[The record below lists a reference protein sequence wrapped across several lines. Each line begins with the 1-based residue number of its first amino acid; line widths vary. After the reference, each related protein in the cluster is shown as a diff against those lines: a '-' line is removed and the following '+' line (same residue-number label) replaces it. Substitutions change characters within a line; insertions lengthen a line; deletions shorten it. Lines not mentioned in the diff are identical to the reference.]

1 MVNTSVDKM
10 PDIQFC
16 LLQGLHMEHPSLISP
31 FASPSTEVAAQ
42 SQDHIGWVNL
52 LLGQLATEWSGL
64 QHNHLTSI
72 SSHHTATSWATGV
85 VLAISHSLWI
95 LQFFWSTTGHWKLL
109 PTLLSSKWWRTSTC
123 SLNLAFRTSH
133 LQWMTHIKGHAV
145 DSLLYAPLMDHQCW
159 IAHVALACQIGHQQC
174 QAGIQGMQAA
184 LHTFLQP
191 PSQHPLRVELHLGF
205 GLFLCSAETDEIL
218 LTILV
223 SGPWYDIIFP

>member
-1 MVNTSVDKM
+1 ML
-10 PDIQFC
+10 DIQFC

-52 LLGQLATEWSGL
+52 FLGQLATEWSGL

-133 LQWMTHIKGHAV
+133 SVNDTYQRTCCGFSPVCSLDGPSMLDCPCCPCLSNRPPAMPSRDPRYASCSPYLPSTPLPAPLESWTSSGLWPF
-145 DSLLYAPLMDHQCW
+145 SLLCRDRWNTSHHLSQWPLIWHY
-159 IAHVALACQIGHQQC
+159 L
-174 QAGIQGMQAA
+174 
-184 LHTFLQP
+184 
-191 PSQHPLRVELHLGF
+191 PL
-205 GLFLCSAETDEIL
+205 GLTHWKS
-218 LTILV
+218 
-223 SGPWYDIIFP
+223 